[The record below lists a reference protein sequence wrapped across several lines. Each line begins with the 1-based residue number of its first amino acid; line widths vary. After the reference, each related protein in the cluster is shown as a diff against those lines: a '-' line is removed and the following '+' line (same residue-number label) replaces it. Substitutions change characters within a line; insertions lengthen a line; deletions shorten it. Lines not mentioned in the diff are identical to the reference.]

1 MSLCFGRWTVLT
13 VLGVAVAAPV
23 SAQVLGLPV
32 HNSGVPTGIGI
43 VGEVGFPN
51 ADAGKG
57 TAFGATG
64 LVGIGPIGFTASV
77 ASYKPKFAGSSIT
90 SYGATGNLKV
100 FGGPLIPLSVTLQ
113 GGVGYFKVRSTSGP
127 LPLVTK
133 NLHVPVGL
141 GIALNIPNPALA
153 IKPWIAPRLDIDR
166 VSTTVTGGPSGS
178 ATSTDFGLSAGVDFN
193 LLGGLG
199 FRASYDWVSR
209 NGAKPAVFGF
219 GASYIFKVP
228 GL

>member
-13 VLGVAVAAPV
+13 VLGVAAASPA
-23 SAQVLGLPV
+23 SAQVLGIPI
-32 HNSGVPTGIGI
+32 HNSGIPTGVGI

-64 LVGIGPIGFTASV
+64 LLGVGPIGFTASV
-77 ASYKPKFAGSSIT
+77 ASYNPKGPGSNIT

-113 GGVGYFKVRSTSGP
+113 GGVGYFKVGTA
-127 LPLVTK
+127 K
-133 NLHVPVGL
+133 DLHVPVGL

-153 IKPWIAPRLDIDR
+153 IKPWIAPRLDVER
-166 VSTTVTGGPSGS
+166 VSVGS
-178 ATSTDFGLSAGVDFN
+178 TSNTSTDFGLSAGIDFN

-209 NGAKPAVFGF
+209 NGAKPAVFGL